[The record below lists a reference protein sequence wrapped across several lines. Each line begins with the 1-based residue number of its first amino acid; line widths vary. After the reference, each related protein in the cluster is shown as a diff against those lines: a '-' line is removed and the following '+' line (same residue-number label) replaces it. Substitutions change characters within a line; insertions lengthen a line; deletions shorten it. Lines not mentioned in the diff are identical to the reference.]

1 MLVFRMQKHI
11 LDAQLG
17 DVIRTNISDFIHIF
31 CLSEIIP
38 EVNKIGIIGF
48 TIDTHT
54 HPLYGGCFGQCVCLC
69 VSVCGCI
76 YLGKAGN
83 GVQLYPS
90 MRLVERPPMSN

>member
-54 HPLYGGCFGQCVCLC
+54 HTLCMVDVSGNVCVFVFLC
-69 VSVCGCI
+69 VDVYI
-76 YLGKAGN
+76 WEKPEMVFNYTL
-83 GVQLYPS
+83 Q
-90 MRLVERPPMSN
+90 